1 MIKSIVAVLIGS
13 LLISYGINQFFIPH
27 HILDGGM
34 IGVGLIIHYV
44 WQLDVGMSI
53 ILLSIP
59 IYLLAWKYYRT
70 FFFYSIP
77 GFLVSSLFID
87 WFHFLTLPYEID
99 PLLSAVLGGL
109 ILGAGVGIMFRVDIS
124 TGGLD
129 LLAQMIADYTKVNI
143 GIMIFI
149 IDFLVVIGGIFVI
162 TPTELLL
169 SVIAVTATGFS
180 TMLLTLDTHGSP
192 HSLI

>member
-1 MIKSIVAVLIGS
+1 MIKRFFAVLFGS

-44 WQLDVGMSI
+44 WQLDVGITI

-59 IYLLAWKYYRT
+59 IYIFAWKYYRA
-70 FFFYSIP
+70 FFYYSIP
-77 GFLVSSLFID
+77 GFLVSSFFID
-87 WFHFLTLPYEID
+87 WFRFLAIPYEIN
-99 PLLSAVLGGL
+99 PLLSAILGGL

-129 LLAQMIADYTKVNI
+129 LLAQMIADFSKINI

-149 IDFLVVIGGIFVI
+149 IDFIVVIGGIFVI
-162 TPTELLL
+162 SPTEILL

-180 TMLLTLDTHGSP
+180 TMLLTLDTHGSN
-192 HSLI
+192 HSSF

>member
-1 MIKSIVAVLIGS
+1 MLKSLTAILIGS

-44 WQLDVGMSI
+44 WELDVGFSI

-59 IYLLAWKYYRT
+59 IYILAWIYYRA

-77 GFLVSSLFID
+77 GFIISSLFID
-87 WFHFLTLPYEID
+87 WFSFLVLPYQVD
-99 PLLSAVLGGL
+99 PLLSAILGGL
-109 ILGAGVGIMFRVDIS
+109 ILGAGVGIMFREDIS
-124 TGGLD
+124 TGGFD
-129 LLAQMIADYTKVNI
+129 LLAQMIAEKTKVNI

-162 TPTELLL
+162 TPTEVLL

-180 TMLLTLDTHGSP
+180 TMLLTLDTHGTIHTSF
-192 HSLI
+192 

>member
-1 MIKSIVAVLIGS
+1 MLKSLTAILIGS

-44 WQLDVGMSI
+44 WELDVGFSI

-59 IYLLAWKYYRT
+59 IYILAWIYYRA

-77 GFLVSSLFID
+77 GFIISSLFID
-87 WFHFLTLPYEID
+87 WFSFLVLPYQVD
-99 PLLSAVLGGL
+99 PLLSAILGGL
-109 ILGAGVGIMFRVDIS
+109 ILGAGVGIMFREDIS

-129 LLAQMIADYTKVNI
+129 LLAQMIAEKTKVNI

-162 TPTELLL
+162 TPTEVLL

-180 TMLLTLDTHGSP
+180 TMLLTLDTHGTIHTSF
-192 HSLI
+192 